1 MTSSVTLS
9 HEQVAEVFK
18 ALGGIGNLLKGLASN
33 PKNASQVYAIMSN
46 VAVIQASLT
55 GMPQVNRN

>member
-9 HEQVAEVFK
+9 REQVAEVFK
-18 ALGGIGNLLKGLASN
+18 ALGGIGNLLKGLVAN
-33 PKNASQVYAIMSN
+33 PKNASHVYAIMSN
-46 VAVIQASLT
+46 VAVIQANLT